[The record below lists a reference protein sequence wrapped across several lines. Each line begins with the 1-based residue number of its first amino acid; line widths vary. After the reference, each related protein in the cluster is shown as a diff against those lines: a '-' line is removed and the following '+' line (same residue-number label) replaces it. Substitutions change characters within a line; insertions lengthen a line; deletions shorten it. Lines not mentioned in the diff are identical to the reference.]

1 MCCVKKARMIIRFVR
16 FFFTALAVVMISGC
30 AKTSG
35 LDEVKL
41 AEAYEGAAQRE
52 DIHRRPVIVIPGILG
67 SKLID
72 ENTGQIVWGAFT
84 RDAAKPSNPES
95 ARLFAYPMKE
105 GARLSE
111 LSDSVRSDGAL
122 EQLDISLFPAL
133 DFSPKAYFQMFHVLG
148 AGGYR
153 DSDIAKAA
161 KLKKKKK
168 ELTYNKDHYNCF
180 QFDYDWRR
188 SSAENAA
195 LLAKFV
201 KKQKAYVEAENYK
214 RYGKKGDVKF
224 NIVAHSMG
232 GLVARY
238 FLRYGDQGMP
248 ASGKP
253 NLDWSGA
260 KDVEKLIMV
269 GTPNGGSIKA
279 ADQLVN
285 GMRIIPYIFEYS
297 PAIIGSI
304 PAVYELL
311 PRARHGILKDGKTG
325 ELLDPLDSNVWFDRG
340 WGLVDPGQSDVIA
353 TLLPDI
359 GSEAERSEVARKH
372 LVKCLSNARRFQQA
386 LDRPS
391 SPPEGVELIL
401 FCGDTKKTAVEAEA
415 WPGKVKITGYSSGDQ
430 TVARYSAVMDER
442 FSSRSS
448 KALFKSPIR
457 WDHVT
462 FLTGDH
468 LGVTKSRA
476 FADNILFDLLE
487 LQ

>member
-1 MCCVKKARMIIRFVR
+1 MMCKFKQFSLIVLGV
-16 FFFTALAVVMISGC
+16 ISTGGC
-30 AKTSG
+30 AKMTG
-35 LDEVKL
+35 PKDVEL
-41 AEAYEGAAQRE
+41 AEIYQGAAQRE
-52 DIHRRPVIVIPGILG
+52 DINRRPVIVIPGILG

-84 RDAAKPSNPES
+84 RDAANPSDPES
-95 ARLFAYPMKE
+95 ARLFAYPIKE

-111 LSDSVRSDGAL
+111 LNDSVRSDGAL

-153 DSDIAKAA
+153 DADIAGAA
-161 KLKKKKK
+161 KSKEEKK
-168 ELTYNKDHYNCF
+168 LTYSQDHYNCF

-188 SSAENAA
+188 SCAENAS

-248 ASGKP
+248 VSGKP
-253 NLDWSGA
+253 NLNWSGA
-260 KDVEKLIMV
+260 KDVNKLIMV

-279 ADQLVN
+279 ANQLVN
-285 GMRIIPYIFEYS
+285 GMRLAPFIFEYS
-297 PAIIGSI
+297 PAMIGSV

-311 PRARHGILKDGKTG
+311 PRARHGVLKDGETG
-325 ELLDPLDSNVWFDRG
+325 KSLDPLDPNVWFDKG
-340 WGLVDPGQSDVIA
+340 WGLADPDQADAIA
-353 TLLPDI
+353 TLLPDVK
-359 GSEAERSEVARKH
+359 SEAKRSEVARKH
-372 LVKCLSNARRFQQA
+372 LVKCLTNARRFQQA

-391 SPPEGVELIL
+391 RPPEGLELIL
-401 FCGDTKKTAVEAEA
+401 FCGDTIKTAVEAEA
-415 WPGKVKITGYSSGDQ
+415 WPGKIKMTGYAPGDD

-442 FSSRSS
+442 FASRSS
-448 KALFKSPIR
+448 KVAFKSPIH
-457 WDHVT
+457 WNHSV
-462 FLTGDH
+462 FLSGDH
-468 LGVTKSRA
+468 LGITKSRT

-487 LQ
+487 LP

>member
-1 MCCVKKARMIIRFVR
+1 MRGHFVKLFFATLAAVGTSGCVKM
-16 FFFTALAVVMISGC
+16 
-30 AKTSG
+30 SG
-35 LDEVKL
+35 LNEVEL
-41 AEAYEGAAQRE
+41 AEVYQGAAQRE

-67 SKLID
+67 SKLVD
-72 ENTGQIVWGAFT
+72 ENTGQVVWGAFT
-84 RDAAKPSNPES
+84 REAAKPSNPES
-95 ARLFAYPMKE
+95 ARLFSFPIKE

-122 EQLDISLFPAL
+122 EQLKISLFPTL

-153 DSDIAKAA
+153 DSDLGEAA
-161 KLKKKKK
+161 KLK
-168 ELTYNKDHYNCF
+168 EATQLTYKSDHYNCF

-188 SSAENAA
+188 SNADNAA

-201 KKQKAYVEAENYK
+201 KKQKAYVEAENFK

-285 GMRIIPYIFEYS
+285 GMRIVPFIFEYS
-297 PAIIGSI
+297 PAIIGSV

-311 PRARHGILKDGKTG
+311 PRARHGVLKDGKTG
-325 ELLDPLDSNVWFDRG
+325 ESLDPLDPDVWFDKG
-340 WGLVDPGQSDVIA
+340 WGLADPDQSDEIA
-353 TLLPDI
+353 TLLPNVE
-359 GSEAERSEVARKH
+359 SEAKRSEIARKH
-372 LVKCLSNARRFQQA
+372 LVKCLNNARRFQQA
-386 LDRPS
+386 LDRPA

-401 FCGDTKKTAVEAEA
+401 FCGDTIRTPVEAEA
-415 WPGKVKITGYSSGDQ
+415 WPGKLKMTDYSPGDN

-448 KALFKSPIR
+448 KDLFKSPIR
-457 WDHVT
+457 WSHAT
-462 FLTGDH
+462 FLPGDH